1 MKEKAR
7 EILVAV
13 AGQPNSGKST
23 IFNLLTGA
31 RQHVANYPGVTVE
44 KKIGSFYSDG
54 DKVVVVDLPG
64 TYSLTSYTQEERIAR
79 DFLLLERPEVVVD
92 IVDASNLERNLY
104 LTFQLIE
111 MGLPVVLDLN
121 MVDVARRRGFEIDI
135 DELSRQLGIPV
146 VPTIGNKGRGKKE
159 LRQTIYSTYK
169 NKSRPCVQGRDKQR
183 IVPLSL
189 DYGETLEP
197 ILKSLEEEL
206 SGYPRLMEHYSGRW
220 LAVRLME
227 GDSEVQRL
235 VQQQSQRGEDI
246 LDKVARVREHFIR
259 EHKKSPEKV
268 IAQER
273 YRTAGE
279 IVENCVKRTKLAS
292 RTLTD
297 RIDKVVC
304 NRFFG
309 PIILAATIY
318 GLYQLAIVQGYK
330 LTEHTWPLL
339 AGFRDF
345 IALFLPSEG
354 FICDP
359 ILRAMPLGVIDGVI
373 AVLNYIPIFI
383 ILFALIAILED
394 TGYMARMAFI
404 LDRVFRYFGLHGHS
418 VLPLILGGVCVGGCA
433 IPGVMACRGIKDEKA
448 RMATILIVPLMNCM
462 AKIPLYVLLIG
473 MFFVRQKALMMFFIS
488 TITIIIA
495 LAVAKILNL
504 TVLSRK
510 ESAPFILEM
519 PAYHLPTFSGVMRR
533 CIERVWLFVKK
544 IITVVIIVAAIVYV
558 LINYPGL
565 NKERD
570 VYYKNQA
577 NQAIQTF
584 YEKMGDDNPYT
595 KLLTGSKLMEFTPFE
610 TINRWEKDMMSLT
623 GFTIY
628 WDDYK
633 KARMGAKTEQAKQTI
648 DQKFYSKNP
657 EFFKI
662 VKRGKYELNGKKVV
676 DKDAA
681 KVEKAYRKLSKTRK
695 KLRRERREEIIASSY
710 LGRAGRFLEPVTRF
724 AGFNWRVNIALL
736 SSFAAK
742 ESSVATLGSIYQ
754 SSLEKKEV
762 RLEERIKEKE
772 ESWTPLHALGIILF
786 MAMYPPCIPT
796 LLMVKLEA
804 ASLKWML
811 FATLYPTILGLLIA
825 IFVFTGGSLLGL
837 SGLQAMV
844 AFYIIAIAVTTVM
857 AFVKRKPELA

>member
-1 MKEKAR
+1 MNEKAG

-31 RQHVANYPGVTVE
+31 RQHVANYPGVTIE
-44 KKIGSFYSDG
+44 KKIGSFYSNG

-121 MVDVARRRGFEIDI
+121 MVDVAKRRGFEINI
-135 DELSRQLGIPV
+135 EELSRQLGIPI
-146 VPTIGNKGRGKKE
+146 VPTIGNKGRGKNE
-159 LRQTIYSTYK
+159 LRQIIHSTYK
-169 NKSRPCVQGRDKQR
+169 NKQR
-183 IVPLSL
+183 ITPLRL
-189 DYGETLEP
+189 DYGGTLEP

-246 LDKVARVREHFIR
+246 LDKVARAREHFIR
-259 EHKKSPEKV
+259 DHKKSPEKV

-273 YRTAGE
+273 YRVAGK
-279 IVENCVKRTKLAS
+279 IVENCVKRTKPAPK
-292 RTLTD
+292 TLTD

-304 NRFFG
+304 NKFFG

-330 LTEHTWPLL
+330 LAEYTWPLL

-345 IALFLPSEG
+345 IALFLPSQG
-354 FICDP
+354 FISDP
-359 ILRAMPLGVIDGVI
+359 ILRAMPLGVIDGII

-433 IPGVMACRGIKDEKA
+433 IPGVMACRGIKDERA

-473 MFFVRQKALMMFFIS
+473 MFFAEQKAQMMFFIS

-495 LAVAKILNL
+495 LAVAKILTL
-504 TVLSRK
+504 TVLRKK

-544 IITVVIIVAAIVYV
+544 IITVVIIVAAIVYA

-570 VYYKNQA
+570 AYYKNQA

-584 YEKMGDDNPYT
+584 YEKMGDNSPYT
-595 KLLTGSKLMEFTPFE
+595 KVLSGSKLMEFT
-610 TINRWEKDMMSLT
+610 T
-623 GFTIY
+623 Y
-628 WDDYK
+628 WDGYK

-657 EFFKI
+657 EFFKV
-662 VKRGKYELNGKKVV
+662 VKRGKYELNGKKIV
-676 DKDAA
+676 DKMP
-681 KVEKAYRKLSKTRK
+681 KRLRKPTGSYLKQGRSFEGKEGKKLSHQV
-695 KLRRERREEIIASSY
+695 I
-710 LGRAGRFLEPVTRF
+710 
-724 AGFNWRVNIALL
+724 
-736 SSFAAK
+736 
-742 ESSVATLGSIYQ
+742 
-754 SSLEKKEV
+754 
-762 RLEERIKEKE
+762 
-772 ESWTPLHALGIILF
+772 
-786 MAMYPPCIPT
+786 
-796 LLMVKLEA
+796 
-804 ASLKWML
+804 
-811 FATLYPTILGLLIA
+811 
-825 IFVFTGGSLLGL
+825 
-837 SGLQAMV
+837 
-844 AFYIIAIAVTTVM
+844 
-857 AFVKRKPELA
+857 

>member
-1 MKEKAR
+1 MNEKAS
-7 EILVAV
+7 EVLVAV

-44 KKIGSFYSDG
+44 KKIGFFRSNG
-54 DKVVVVDLPG
+54 DKAVVVDLPG

-111 MGLPVVLDLN
+111 MGLPLILDLN
-121 MVDVARRRGFEIDI
+121 MVDVARRRGFEIDT
-135 DELSRQLGIPV
+135 EKLSLQLGIPI
-146 VPTIGNKGRGKKE
+146 VPTIGNKGRGRNE
-159 LRQTIYSTYK
+159 LRQTIHSIYK
-169 NKSRPCVQGRDKQR
+169 NKQKIAPIC
-183 IVPLSL
+183 L
-189 DYGETLEP
+189 DYGEALEP
-197 ILKSLEEEL
+197 ILKSLGKEL
-206 SGYPRLMEHYSGRW
+206 SRDPRLMEHYSSRW

-235 VQQQSQRGEDI
+235 VRQQSQRGEDI
-246 LDKVARVREHFIR
+246 LNKVAKVREHFIGQ
-259 EHKKSPEKV
+259 HKKAPEKV
-268 IAQER
+268 IAQQR
-273 YRTAGE
+273 YRVAGK
-279 IVENCVKRTKLAS
+279 IVENCVKRTKAVPK
-292 RTLTD
+292 TLTD
-297 RIDKVVC
+297 RIDNVVC
-304 NRFFG
+304 NKIFG

-318 GLYQLAIVQGYK
+318 SMYQLAIVQGYK
-330 LTEHTWPLL
+330 LTEYTWPLL
-339 AGFRDF
+339 AAFRNF
-345 IALFLPSEG
+345 IALFLPCEG

-373 AVLNYIPIFI
+373 AVLNYIPIFV

-404 LDRVFRYFGLHGHS
+404 LDRVFRHFGLHGHS

-433 IPGVMACRGIKDEKA
+433 IPGVMACRGIRDERA

-473 MFFVRQKALMMFFIS
+473 MFFVKQKALTMFFIS

-504 TVLSRK
+504 TVLRKK

-519 PAYHLPTFSGVMRR
+519 PAYHLPTFGGIMRR

-544 IITVVIIVAAIVYV
+544 IITVVIIVAAVVYA
-558 LINYPGL
+558 LINYPEL
-565 NKERD
+565 NKERA
-570 VYYKNQA
+570 VHYENQA
-577 NQAIQTF
+577 NQAIQAF
-584 YEKMGDDNPYT
+584 HEKTGDNNSYT
-595 KLLTGSKLMEFTPFE
+595 KLITGPHLLEFT
-610 TINRWEKDMMSLT
+610 T
-623 GFTIY
+623 Y
-628 WDDYK
+628 WDEYK
-633 KARMGAKTEQAKQTI
+633 RAKMGARTEQTKEAV
-648 DQKFYSKNP
+648 DQKFYNRNP

-662 VKRGKYELNGKKVV
+662 VKRGKYELDGKKIV

-681 KVEKAYRKLSKTRK
+681 GVEKAYKKLSKTRK
-695 KLRRERREEIIASSY
+695 KLRRERKEETLASSY
-710 LGRAGRFLEPVTRF
+710 LGRTGRFMEPVSKF

-754 SSLEKKEV
+754 SSPESNEM

-772 ESWTPLHALGIILF
+772 KDWTPLHAVALILF
-786 MAMYPPCIPT
+786 FAMYPPCIPT
-796 LLMVKLEA
+796 LFMVKLETT
-804 ASLKWML
+804 SFKWM
-811 FATLYPTILGLLIA
+811 FFSCFYPIVLGFIIA
-825 IFVFTGGSLLGL
+825 VLVFTGGSFLAL
-837 SGLQAMV
+837 SGLQAII
-844 AFYIIAIAVTTVM
+844 AFYILAITVTIAL
-857 AFVKRKPELA
+857 AFIRRTSQLT

>member
-1 MKEKAR
+1 MNEKAR

-44 KKIGSFYSDG
+44 KKIGSFRSNG

-111 MGLPVVLDLN
+111 MGLPLVLDLN
-121 MVDVARRRGFEIDI
+121 MVDVAKRRGFEIDI
-135 DELSRQLGIPV
+135 EELSRQLGIPV
-146 VPTIGNKGRGKKE
+146 VPTIGNRGKGKNE
-159 LRQTIYSTYK
+159 LRQAIHSTYK
-169 NKSRPCVQGRDKQR
+169 SKQK
-183 IVPLSL
+183 VTPLRL
-189 DYGETLEP
+189 DYGETLEL
-197 ILKSLEEEL
+197 ILMSLEREL
-206 SGYPRLMEHYSGRW
+206 SGDPRLMEHYSSRW

-227 GDSEVQRL
+227 NDSEVQRL
-235 VQQQSQRGEDI
+235 VRQQSQRGEDI
-246 LDKVARVREHFIR
+246 LNKVVQEREHFIR
-259 EHKKSPEKV
+259 EHKKAPEKI
-268 IAQER
+268 IAQQR
-273 YRTAGE
+273 YQTAGK
-279 IVENCVKRTKLAS
+279 IVENCVKRIKV
-292 RTLTD
+292 RPKTLTD

-318 GLYQLAIVQGYK
+318 GMYQLAIVQGYK
-330 LTEHTWPLL
+330 LTGYTWPLL
-339 AGFRDF
+339 AGFRNF
-345 IALFLPSEG
+345 IALFLPLEG

-373 AVLNYIPIFI
+373 AVLNYVPIFV

-448 RMATILIVPLMNCM
+448 KMATILIVPLMNCM

-504 TVLSRK
+504 TVLRKK

-519 PAYHLPTFSGVMRR
+519 PAYHLPTFSGVMHR

-544 IITVVIIVAAIVYV
+544 IISVVIIVAAIVYV
-558 LINYPGL
+558 LISYPGL
-565 NKERD
+565 NKERSA
-570 VYYKNQA
+570 YYEIQSS
-577 NQAIQTF
+577 QAIQTF
-584 YEKMGDDNPYT
+584 HEKIGDNNSYT
-595 KLLTGSKLMEFTPFE
+595 KLVAGAQLMEFT
-610 TINRWEKDMMSLT
+610 T
-623 GFTIY
+623 Y
-628 WDDYK
+628 WDEYK
-633 KARMGAKTEQAKQTI
+633 KAKMGAKTKQTKEAI
-648 DQKFYSKNP
+648 DQKFYNKKP

-662 VKRGKYELNGKKVV
+662 VKRGKYELEGKKIV

-681 KVEKAYRKLSKTRK
+681 RVEKAYKKLSKTRK
-695 KLRRERREEIIASSY
+695 KFRRERREETITLSY
-710 LGRAGRFLEPVTRF
+710 LGKTGHFLEPVTKF

-754 SSLEKKEV
+754 SSPEDKEV

-772 ESWTPLHALGIILF
+772 PGWTPLHALGIILF

-796 LLMVKLEA
+796 LLMVKLET
-804 ASLKWML
+804 ASLKWMF
-811 FATLYPTILGLLIA
+811 FATLYPIVLGFIMVVLI
-825 IFVFTGGSLLGL
+825 FTGGNLLGL

-844 AFYIIAIAVTTVM
+844 AFYILAIAVTTVM
-857 AFVKRKPELA
+857 AFIKRKPELA